1 MLIDLNVNSAFFKN
15 IFIQPRRKSENYT
28 VPKVDKMSNY
38 LKLFDVK
45 LKNQRVLIRED
56 FNVPMKDGKIADDTR
71 IRATIPTIEFALH
84 AGAAVILMS
93 HLGRPTENQF
103 DAQLSL
109 KLVAEKLSA
118 LLSRPVKFIS
128 DWIDGIEIN
137 SGEIVLCENVRFL
150 SGEKAC
156 DENLSKKMAALCD
169 VFVMDAFATAHRA
182 ESSTAGVA
190 KFAKQS
196 CAGLL
201 LDAELTALSKALK
214 NPKNPVVAIV
224 GGSKVSTKM
233 EVLEHLLDKVNVL
246 IVGGGIANTFL
257 AAQNN
262 AVGNSL
268 IEKDWID
275 AAKKLLEKAAKK
287 NVLIP
292 LPVDVAVAK
301 NFSASSS
308 AVIKSIHDVQSDEMI
323 LDVGPKT
330 AASYADIMKSA
341 KTIVWNGPVGVFE
354 FPAFSAGTKALSYAI
369 ANSDAFSIAGG
380 GDTLSAI
387 AQFHVQDKISY
398 LSTGGGAFLEFMEG
412 KQLPGVEALYV
423 NR

>member
-1 MLIDLNVNSAFFKN
+1 MKN
-15 IFIQPRRKSENYT
+15 NKP
-28 VPKVDKMSNY
+28 Y
-38 LKLFDVK
+38 LKLSDIN

-56 FNVPMKDGKIADDTR
+56 FNVPMKEGKIADDTR
-71 IRATIPTIEFALH
+71 IRAAIPTIEFALN

-109 KLVAEKLSA
+109 KSVAEKLSA
-118 LLSRPVKFIS
+118 LLSRPVKFVP

-137 SGEIVLCENVRFL
+137 PGEIVLCENVRFL
-150 SGEKAC
+150 PGEKAC

-190 KFAKQS
+190 KFAKQA

-201 LDAELTALSKALK
+201 LDAELSALSKALK
-214 NPKNPVVAIV
+214 NPEKPVVAIV

-257 AAQNN
+257 AA
-262 AVGNSL
+262 ADHVVGNSL
-268 IEKDWID
+268 IEKEWIN
-275 AAKKLLEKAAKK
+275 AAKKLLEKAAQK
-287 NVLIP
+287 NVSIP
-292 LPVDVAVAK
+292 LPIDVVVAK
-301 NFSASSS
+301 SFSADSS
-308 AVIKSIHDVQSDEMI
+308 AVVKSINDIKSDEMI

-330 AASYADIMKSA
+330 AASYADIMKNA

-354 FPAFSAGTKALSYAI
+354 FPAFSAGTKALADAI
-369 ANSDAFSIAGG
+369 ANSHAFSIAGG